1 MSKKGDPQVEK
12 DIPIPKMRW
21 SKYRDVVARMGVN
34 DSVVVPTFR
43 DAQKLRMTIARDLGL
58 KATSR
63 KLKDGSYRIW
73 VTDELLKS
81 TEKED
86 MNVTT

>member
-1 MSKKGDPQVEK
+1 
-12 DIPIPKMRW
+12 
-21 SKYRDVVARMGVN
+21 
-34 DSVVVPTFR
+34 
-43 DAQKLRMTIARDLGL
+43 LGL

-63 KLKDGSYRIW
+63 KLKDGGYRMW